1 MSLPDATLEQ
11 NSRETLLMPENL
23 TVSNKASAVSDGDAF
38 GSQYIGMALLLVTI
52 FGWGVSIGR

>member
-1 MSLPDATLEQ
+1 
-11 NSRETLLMPENL
+11 MPENL